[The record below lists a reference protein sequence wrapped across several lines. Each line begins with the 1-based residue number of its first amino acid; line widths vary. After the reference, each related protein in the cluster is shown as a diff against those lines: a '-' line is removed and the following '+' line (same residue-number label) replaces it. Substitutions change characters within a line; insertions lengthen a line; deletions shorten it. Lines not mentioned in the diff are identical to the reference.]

1 MNSKS
6 KNMEVMTYD
15 DLNKI
20 IEERFELLLSRY
32 QISLETN
39 VKESCFIFDYVTNM
53 AVHISILRT

>member
-39 VKESCFIFDYVTNM
+39 VKESYFIFDYVN
-53 AVHISILRT
+53 LFY